1 LLNHLRAN
9 PATTHLTLMLAL
21 TFSTGVIDAVG
32 YLGLDR
38 VFTGNMT
45 GNVVILAMGLVGGS
59 GLPVLGPAIALAAF
73 MAGAATG
80 GRVLRGVADAWTGRH
95 TALFAGVAGIIVAC
109 ALTLAWVGDPP
120 RALALGVTAG
130 LGFAMGCQAATARH
144 VAVKDVTTVV
154 VTSTLT
160 GLASDSVLGKGGGQP
175 WKRRVGS
182 VLLIGAGAASGAA
195 LLRVHLGL
203 GLALA
208 AAVTLAV
215 VVVGHLAH
223 PSRGARVPYD
233 GVISG

>member
-1 LLNHLRAN
+1 MLTHLRAH
-9 PATTHLTLMLAL
+9 PATTHLVLMLAL
-21 TFSTGVIDAVG
+21 TFSTGIIDAIG

-45 GNVVILAMGLVGGS
+45 GNVVILGMGLIGGS

-73 MAGAATG
+73 MAGAAAG
-80 GRVLRGVADAWTGRH
+80 GRVLRGSADAWTPTH
-95 TALFAGVAGIIVAC
+95 TALFAAVAGVIVAC
-109 ALTLAWVGDPP
+109 AVPLVLISEPP
-120 RALALGVTAG
+120 KAVALSITAG
-130 LGFAMGCQAATARH
+130 LGLAMGCQAATARH

-160 GLASDSVLGKGGGQP
+160 GLAADSVLGKGAGQP
-175 WKRRVGS
+175 WKRRAGA

-195 LLRVHLGL
+195 LLRIHLGW

-208 AAVTLAV
+208 AAVTVAV
-215 VVVGHLAH
+215 VVIGHLAH

-233 GVISG
+233 GVITT